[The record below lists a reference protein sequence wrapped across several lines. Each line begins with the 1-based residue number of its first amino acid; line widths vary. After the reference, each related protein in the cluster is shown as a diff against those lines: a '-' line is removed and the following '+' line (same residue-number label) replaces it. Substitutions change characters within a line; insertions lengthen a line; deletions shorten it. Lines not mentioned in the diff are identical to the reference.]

1 MIAVK
6 GRFILTNKSFSQL
19 KQRQKVKINE
29 WLYEAYVDVEL
40 GKIKKYDVVSVVYKK
55 IEEAEIWIPYGEV
68 DRYFSAHKS
77 QFRKRYEK
85 AQKRITETG
94 EKE

>member
-40 GKIKKYDVVSVVYKK
+40 GKIKKYEERQGDGSVS
-55 IEEAEIWIPYGEV
+55 
-68 DRYFSAHKS
+68 
-77 QFRKRYEK
+77 
-85 AQKRITETG
+85 
-94 EKE
+94 